1 LQDLTELRELD
12 NAREEEMGELIALDM
27 RVTAL
32 EQKEMGELIALDM
45 RVTALE
51 EKEMGELIALDM
63 RVTALE
69 DAKNKMEALA
79 SLEASV
85 VF

>member
-51 EKEMGELIALDM
+51 
-63 RVTALE
+63 

-85 VF
+85 VFYV